1 MEPVKVRAFEG
12 FVLLLTTA
20 VFLLYRT
27 PFTLYIGL
35 VYALTIYASERKAV
49 PREPG
54 LDFQTILGVLLILIS
69 PVFLAIRLG
78 EYPSPSTFLTLL
90 LTGLQL
96 VFFRVRGLEIP
107 LTVAAG
113 GVGIALSS
121 KTDLIRRVI
130 DVTSGFFVD
139 VTSVLVKGLV
149 VLSGIPIQING
160 NIAVVRN
167 VLVIIGS
174 GCSGFDA
181 FVIYTLASLLLIYM
195 RRSSRWEALLLIFGA
210 VGIVPLNALRIF
222 LLLIIG
228 YYTGISFLEL
238 FHSHLGDLM
247 FVAYVFLYWWWVT
260 RKSERKM
267 GSAPPE
273 EQHRS
278 EGNTKGN

>member
-54 LDFQTILGVLLILIS
+54 LDPQTILGVLLILIS

-90 LTGLQL
+90 LMGLQL
-96 VFFRVRGLEIP
+96 VFFRVRDLEIP

-130 DVTSGFFVD
+130 DVASGFFVD

-149 VLSGIPIQING
+149 VLSGIPVQING

-195 RRSSRWEALLLIFGA
+195 RGSSKREALLLIFGA

-247 FVAYVFLYWWWVT
+247 FVAYVFLYWWWIT
-260 RKSERKM
+260 RKSERKNRI
-267 GSAPPE
+267 SA
-273 EQHRS
+273 S
-278 EGNTKGN
+278 